1 MSAAIGEARGG
12 PDLVRQRHRM
22 SELVAGCS
30 IEVSPR
36 DDFAGERLHE
46 LLDPGV
52 TVFVNHPGS
61 VTHHDIVAACARLRR
76 AGFDPVPHVAVR
88 RLASFTQANDF
99 LQRAAAEADVHGA
112 LIIGG
117 DPDHPVGPFPDSYDL
132 LASGLVAHHGLREV
146 AFAGYPEGHPRIAS
160 RALDE
165 ALRAKVA
172 LARRQGLEVSLVT
185 QFGFEAASI
194 LRWIAALRA
203 QEITCPVRVGIA
215 GPATVATLAK
225 FAVRCGIGA
234 SLRALARGHT
244 AFARILAEAGPDTL
258 IGTLVAE
265 EDPRGPVDGL
275 HVFTFG
281 GVRRSAEWIRATAA
295 GRSAAGFGTRD
306 GGA

>member
-1 MSAAIGEARGG
+1 MSAVIGQSPGA
-12 PDLVRQRHRM
+12 PDLAVQRHRVT
-22 SELVAGCS
+22 ELVAACS
-30 IEVSPR
+30 IELSPR
-36 DDFAGERLHE
+36 DDFAGERLCE
-46 LLDPGV
+46 LLKPGM

-61 VTHHDIVAACARLRR
+61 VTHHDIVAACAKLRR
-76 AGFDPVPHVAVR
+76 AGFNPVPHVAVR

-99 LQRAAAEADVHGA
+99 LQRAVAEAGVQRA

-117 DPDHPVGPFPDSYDL
+117 DPDHPVGPFPDAYDL
-132 LASGLVAHHGLREV
+132 LASGLVGHHGLREV

-160 RALDE
+160 RSLEE
-165 ALRAKVA
+165 ALQAKVA

-185 QFGFEAASI
+185 QFGFEAVPI

-203 QEITCPVRVGIA
+203 QDIVCPILVGIA
-215 GPATVATLAK
+215 GPASVATLAK

-244 AFARILAEAGPDTL
+244 AFARILAEAGPDAL
-258 IGTLVAE
+258 IRALVAE
-265 EDPRGPVDGL
+265 EDPRCPIDHL

-281 GVRRSAEWIRATAA
+281 GVRRVAEWIRATTA
-295 GRSAAGFGTRD
+295 GHPAGFRARD

>member
-1 MSAAIGEARGG
+1 MSAAIEQPRLEPG
-12 PDLVRQRHRM
+12 PARQRHRIAQR
-22 SELVAGCS
+22 VAASS

-36 DDFAGERLHE
+36 DDFAGERLRE
-46 LLDPGV
+46 LLDPGR

-76 AGFDPVPHVAVR
+76 AGFNPVPHVAVR

-99 LQRAAAEADVHGA
+99 LQRAAAEADVKGA

-117 DPDHPVGPFPDSYDL
+117 DPDHPVGPFPDAYDL
-132 LASGLVAHHGLREV
+132 LASGLVGRHGLREV

-165 ALRAKVA
+165 ALRAKVD

-185 QFGFEAASI
+185 QFGFEAAPI
-194 LRWIAALRA
+194 LRWIGALRTRN
-203 QEITCPVRVGIA
+203 IVCPIRIGIA

-244 AFARILAEAGPDTL
+244 AFARILAEAGPDSL
-258 IGTLVAE
+258 IGALVAE
-265 EDPRGPVDGL
+265 EDPRWPIDHL

-281 GVRRSAEWIRATAA
+281 GVRRTAEWIT
-295 GRSAAGFGTRD
+295 GY
-306 GGA
+306 